1 VSAGV
6 AVVLASS
13 RLISYLAETGNPSS
27 PPAQGVPDV
36 QVTPG
41 WVGFVA
47 IFVVAVATVF
57 LIVDM
62 TRRIRRVRYRAE
74 VREQIELERE
84 EAAREAAGLDDELRE
99 QDRRDD

>member
-1 VSAGV
+1 MAAAV
-6 AVVLASS
+6 AVASS
-13 RLISYLAETGNPSS
+13 RVVTYLAETSNPSS
-27 PPAQGVPDV
+27 APAQGVPDV

-41 WVGFVA
+41 WIGFVA
-47 IFVVAVATVF
+47 IFVVALATVF

-99 QDRRDD
+99 QGRRDD